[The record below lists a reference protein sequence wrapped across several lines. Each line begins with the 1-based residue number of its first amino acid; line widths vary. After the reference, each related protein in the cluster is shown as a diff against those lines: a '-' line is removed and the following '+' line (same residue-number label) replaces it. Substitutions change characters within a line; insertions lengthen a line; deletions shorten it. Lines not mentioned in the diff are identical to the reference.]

1 VNCKE
6 RVAYSNGHL
15 LDGNGRMGRDLAYDR
30 WSCDLLLAASSPEV
44 YRLNLEQVCE
54 PLSQKHLLC
63 IPRSLYD
70 VNTHMLWPCLI
81 IALALEEAVTLSPV
95 QMLSSVFF
103 LSCLHFNIERQL
115 LV

>member
-1 VNCKE
+1 MNFSELQGE

-15 LDGNGRMGRDLAYDR
+15 LDCNGRMGRDLAYDR

-81 IALALEEAVTLSPV
+81 IALALEEAVTLSHN
-95 QMLSSVFF
+95 SF
-103 LSCLHFNIERQL
+103 LLFRC
-115 LV
+115 

>member
-1 VNCKE
+1 MNFSELQGE

-44 YRLNLEQVCE
+44 YRLNLEQVCK

-70 VNTHMLWPCLI
+70 VNTQMLWPCLI
-81 IALALEEAVTLSPV
+81 IALALEEAATLSHN
-95 QMLSSVFF
+95 SF
-103 LSCLHFNIERQL
+103 LLFRC
-115 LV
+115 